1 MKNSEI
7 VKICKEV
14 SSRKNAKF
22 EFVYKIYF
30 LENILL
36 NISQSKYSENFIL
49 KGGVYLSNI
58 FGLNTRTTSDAGF
71 HVWKLPLKEQNM
83 KKVLLKALSK
93 EKELSYSIYKM
104 TEIKKNDIYKGIRAL
119 VKCWTDDNVSE
130 ISKIDRLPGI
140 L

>member
-1 MKNSEI
+1 
-7 VKICKEV
+7 
-14 SSRKNAKF
+14 
-22 EFVYKIYF
+22 
-30 LENILL
+30 
-36 NISQSKYSENFIL
+36 
-49 KGGVYLSNI
+49 
-58 FGLNTRTTSDAGF
+58 
-71 HVWKLPLKEQNM
+71 M

-130 ISKIDRLPGI
+130 ISKIDRLPEI